1 MPSRRT
7 IIAAVLA
14 VIPLGL
20 VVLNLQA
27 VHQAPQTQQRIQPH
41 EDNFIQKTLE
51 AIRGE
56 ERRSGEEIAQAA
68 QDLTNAEAIVERL
81 ERAGNELANLFAER
95 EASETSRDAAEAVAE
110 TERQR
115 VNPDAPWEREVKEL
129 TVCAHVDTFSRVPGH
144 RKGDHHPLE
153 HGNASLCIAPHIQLR
168 EKLKVRL
175 IPKGEKGGK
184 LQCINQIVA
193 TRLHHGS
200 IMTST
205 PRRGTRL
212 TGRFVAQASAR
223 SSS

>member
-1 MPSRRT
+1 M
-7 IIAAVLA
+7 A

-115 VNPDAPWEREVKEL
+115 INPDAPWEREVKEL
-129 TVCAHVDTFSRVPGH
+129 TVCAHVDTFARVPGH

-184 LQCINQIVA
+184 RQRINQIVA
-193 TRLHHGS
+193 TLHPTH
-200 IMTST
+200 
-205 PRRGTRL
+205 
-212 TGRFVAQASAR
+212 
-223 SSS
+223 

>member
-14 VIPLGL
+14 VVPLGL

-41 EDNFIQKTLE
+41 EENFIQKTLE

-115 VNPDAPWEREVKEL
+115 INPDAPWEREVKVRPDGRSAP
-129 TVCAHVDTFSRVPGH
+129 TSTRFRVCP
-144 RKGDHHPLE
+144 
-153 HGNASLCIAPHIQLR
+153 
-168 EKLKVRL
+168 
-175 IPKGEKGGK
+175 
-184 LQCINQIVA
+184 A
-193 TRLHHGS
+193 TRRA
-200 IMTST
+200 TTT
-205 PRRGTRL
+205 PWNTATRPYASRRT
-212 TGRFVAQASAR
+212 
-223 SSS
+223 SSSGRS

>member
-7 IIAAVLA
+7 VIAAVLA

-27 VHQAPQTQQRIQPH
+27 VSQAPQTHRINKPH

-115 VNPDAPWEREVKEL
+115 INPDAPWEREVKEL

-144 RKGDHHPLE
+144 K
-153 HGNASLCIAPHIQLR
+153 LC
-168 EKLKVRL
+168 
-175 IPKGEKGGK
+175 G
-184 LQCINQIVA
+184 NQIYVA
-193 TRLHHGS
+193 FVLNSRVDLHAIDATPARWRGGVGSSPLDGTSAATSSPRNDLGRIIGCTRH
-200 IMTST
+200 
-205 PRRGTRL
+205 
-212 TGRFVAQASAR
+212 TG
-223 SSS
+223 

>member
-27 VHQAPQTQQRIQPH
+27 VSQAPQTQQRIQPH

-56 ERRSGEEIAQAA
+56 EHRSGEEIEQAA
-68 QDLTNAEAIVERL
+68 QDLTNAESIVERL

-115 VNPDAPWEREVKEL
+115 INPDAPWEREVKEL

-144 RKGDHHPLE
+144 K
-153 HGNASLCIAPHIQLR
+153 LC
-168 EKLKVRL
+168 
-175 IPKGEKGGK
+175 G
-184 LQCINQIVA
+184 NQIYCAFVLNSGVDLHAIDA
-193 TRLHHGS
+193 TPARWRGDAGS
-200 IMTST
+200 SQ
-205 PRRGTRL
+205 L
-212 TGRFVAQASAR
+212 D
-223 SSS
+223 

>member
-7 IIAAVLA
+7 VIAAVLA
-14 VIPLGL
+14 VIPLCL

-41 EDNFIQKTLE
+41 EENFIQKTLE

-115 VNPDAPWEREVKEL
+115 INPDAPWEREVKEL

-144 RKGDHHPLE
+144 K
-153 HGNASLCIAPHIQLR
+153 LC
-168 EKLKVRL
+168 
-175 IPKGEKGGK
+175 G
-184 LQCINQIVA
+184 NQIYVA
-193 TRLHHGS
+193 FVLNSRVDLHAIDATPARWRGGFGS
-200 IMTST
+200 S
-205 PRRGTRL
+205 PLNG
-212 TGRFVAQASAR
+212 ASAATPSPR
-223 SSS
+223 KDLVKNYRVPNSLIELCTGPTHY